1 VTHLGDQVCVLID
14 GELVGDAHEQAL
26 AHVAECGQC
35 WRAAADYRRVK
46 ALVAAIDECSDPSPD
61 FLGRLLTI
69 PQIEARQS
77 EQAGQ
82 AGRADQPA
90 PPAGRSPSRPRSRRL
105 LGRSAPSRPLKTGV
119 PATNRR
125 PRNRTVAAA
134 GFAAS
139 VVVGLGGA
147 ISGSA
152 AVTATAGSVGATG
165 PSAPTTLPSNA
176 VSLVAA
182 IPAGAVVPRPSG
194 RVAVSVVYR
203 RP

>member
-14 GELVGDAHEQAL
+14 GELAGDAHDQAA
-26 AHVAECGQC
+26 AHLTECGHC
-35 WRAAADYRRVK
+35 RRTVADYRRVK
-46 ALVAAIDECSDPSPD
+46 SLVAEVCERGEPAPELMS
-61 FLGRLLTI
+61 RLLMIATHGSTA
-69 PQIEARQS
+69 PLDS
-77 EQAGQ
+77 
-82 AGRADQPA
+82 A
-90 PPAGRSPSRPRSRRL
+90 PPDSAPPDSAHTPRRSRSRRL
-105 LGRSAPSRPLKTGV
+105 LGRTGPSRPLKTGL
-119 PATNRR
+119 PAPNRR

-152 AVTATAGSVGATG
+152 AVTGNAGSVGAAGTT
-165 PSAPTTLPSNA
+165 APTSLPVTALSVIA
-176 VSLVAA
+176 EPAA
-182 IPAGAVVPRPSG
+182 AVVPRPGG

>member
-26 AHVAECGQC
+26 AHLAECGQC

-46 ALVAAIDECSDPSPD
+46 ALVAAMAAVDDGSEPSPD

-69 PQIEARQS
+69 PQIEA
-77 EQAGQ
+77 GQ
-82 AGRADQPA
+82 AGHSEQSA
-90 PPAGRSPSRPRSRRL
+90 PPVSHALRRPRSRRL
-105 LGRSAPSRPLKTGV
+105 LGRTAPSRPLKTGV

-147 ISGSA
+147 ISGSV

-165 PSAPTTLPSNA
+165 PSAPTALPTDG

-182 IPAGAVVPRPSG
+182 IPAGAVVPRPGG

>member
-1 VTHLGDQVCVLID
+1 VLID
-14 GELVGDAHEQAL
+14 GELTADAHEQAL
-26 AHVAECGQC
+26 AHLAECGQC

-46 ALVAAIDECSDPSPD
+46 ALVAAVDDCSDPSPD

-69 PQIEARQS
+69 PKIEAR
-77 EQAGQ
+77 QAGQ
-82 AGRADQPA
+82 AGQLGQVERSDEAG
-90 PPAGRSPSRPRSRRL
+90 PPIGHAPSRPRSRRL
-105 LGRSAPSRPLKTGV
+105 LGRTAPSRPLKTGV

-152 AVTATAGSVGATG
+152 AITATAGSVGAPG
-165 PSAPTTLPSNA
+165 PSAPTTLPTNA
-176 VSLVAA
+176 VSLVA

>member
-1 VTHLGDQVCVLID
+1 MTHLGDQVCVLID
-14 GELVGDAHEQAL
+14 GELTGDAHEQAL
-26 AHVAECGQC
+26 AHLAECGQC

-46 ALVAAIDECSDPSPD
+46 ALVAAVDDCSDPSPA

-69 PQIEARQS
+69 PQIEAVQS
-77 EQAGQ
+77 GGLEQVTPPVS
-82 AGRADQPA
+82 RA
-90 PPAGRSPSRPRSRRL
+90 PSRPRSRRL
-105 LGRSAPSRPLKTGV
+105 LGRTPPSRPLKTGV

-152 AVTATAGSVGATG
+152 AVTATAGSVGAPG

-176 VSLVAA
+176 VSLVTA

>member
-14 GELVGDAHEQAL
+14 GELIGDAHEQAL
-26 AHVAECGQC
+26 AHLAECGQC

-46 ALVAAIDECSDPSPD
+46 ALVAGIDDCGDPSPD

-69 PQIEARQS
+69 PQTEAGHAGES
-77 EQAGQ
+77 EQA
-82 AGRADQPA
+82 PPLVSHA
-90 PPAGRSPSRPRSRRL
+90 PRRPRSRRL
-105 LGRSAPSRPLKTGV
+105 LGRTAPSRPLKTGV

-147 ISGSA
+147 ISGSV
-152 AVTATAGSVGATG
+152 AVTATSGSVGATG
-165 PSAPTTLPSNA
+165 PSAPTTLPTSA
-176 VSLVAA
+176 VSLVS

>member
-14 GELVGDAHEQAL
+14 GELAGDAHDHAADHL
-26 AHVAECGQC
+26 AECGHC
-35 WRAAADYRRVK
+35 RRAVADYRWVK
-46 ALVAAIDECSDPSPD
+46 TLVAEVDGRAEPAPEFIS
-61 FLGRLLTI
+61 RLLMI
-69 PQIEARQS
+69 PAFQSVEPLARTP
-77 EQAGQ
+77 
-82 AGRADQPA
+82 R
-90 PPAGRSPSRPRSRRL
+90 RSRSRRL

-119 PATNRR
+119 PAPNRR

-139 VVVGLGGA
+139 VVVSLGGA

-152 AVTATAGSVGATG
+152 AVTGTAGSVGAAGTI
-165 PSAPTTLPSNA
+165 APTAPPATALSAIAEPA
-176 VSLVAA
+176 V
-182 IPAGAVVPRPSG
+182 AVVPRPGG

>member
-14 GELVGDAHEQAL
+14 GELVGDAHDQVA
-26 AHVAECGQC
+26 AHLAECGHC
-35 WRAAADYRRVK
+35 RRAVADFRRVK
-46 ALVAAIDECSDPSPD
+46 ALVAEVDDRGEPAPD
-61 FLGRLLTI
+61 FIGRLLMI
-69 PQIEARQS
+69 PAFESAEPLARTP
-77 EQAGQ
+77 
-82 AGRADQPA
+82 R
-90 PPAGRSPSRPRSRRL
+90 RSRSRRL

-119 PATNRR
+119 PAPNRR

-152 AVTATAGSVGATG
+152 AVTATAGSVGAAG
-165 PSAPTTLPSNA
+165 PTAPTTLPATALS
-176 VSLVAA
+176 A
-182 IPAGAVVPRPSG
+182 IAEPALAVVPRPGG